1 MSNEVENQGLG
12 PISLDDVRKV
22 VAAADLDPRKTNA
35 GAVRKLL
42 SDRGGMGTIQ
52 KHLEALRVELEPKVP
67 ELNGDIPV
75 VPKDLAEA
83 LWRASWTAAQAH
95 TAQVLAKTLLERDQT
110 RTALAATTADLEAL
124 TSDADAAMAT
134 ATEAQAAAKASRT
147 ALDALKDE
155 AATASAKAADKLSET
170 LSNTDSLIKGLE
182 AAYKLKMSHA
192 ETQRATLQGQLDRM
206 TDQLAEVKSLLPRY
220 ATGTESTPAP
230 GM

>member
-1 MSNEVENQGLG
+1 
-12 PISLDDVRKV
+12 
-22 VAAADLDPRKTNA
+22 
-35 GAVRKLL
+35 
-42 SDRGGMGTIQ
+42 MGTIQ
-52 KHLEALRVELEPKVP
+52 KHLEALRVELEPKAP

-75 VPKDLAEA
+75 VPKELAEA

-95 TAQVLAKTLLERDQT
+95 TAQVLAKTLLERDQA

-147 ALDALKDE
+147 ALDALKEE
-155 AATASAKAADKLSET
+155 AAVAAAKAANKLATTFSSME
-170 LSNTDSLIKGLE
+170 SLIEGLK
-182 AAYKLKMSHA
+182 AAHKLEMSHA

-220 ATGTESTPAP
+220 AAGTESTPAP
-230 GM
+230 SM